1 MRLPNFDACVTAAR
15 ARFYGLF
22 FALLT
27 CITVAGIFVT
37 AHGPMDAMGR
47 PIGTDFAGIW
57 SAGVMTR
64 TQGPE
69 RAYDFVAHN
78 ALQRSIFG
86 EDTLPLGYHYPP
98 IFTLIVEP
106 LSRMPYIPALIVY
119 QLAGFILYWLTMRHI
134 LSAMPHR
141 LWVWP
146 VLGFPAIWVNLTH
159 AHNGFL
165 TAALFGGGLV
175 LLRTRPWLAGILL
188 GALCYKPQ
196 FGLLIPLALVAAGQW
211 RAFLSASITVLGL
224 IALTVLLYG
233 DTTWLAFFR
242 YSEFTQREVIEGG
255 TTGWHKMQTVFAA
268 ARLWH
273 APITLAYALHAL
285 VACLV
290 AWAVWRLWRSQ
301 AEYALKAAM
310 LMIGALLVAPY
321 AFDYDLMLLGPAIGF
336 LAIHAYR
343 HTIPHLPL
351 LLAMLW
357 AMPFFARMAAQY
369 AGVPLGVFSMG
380 IAALFIA
387 CTAGVGRTL
396 STSPPAA

>member
-1 MRLPNFDACVTAAR
+1 MRSFCFDACITAAR

-22 FALLT
+22 FVLLT
-27 CITVAGIFVT
+27 CITVAGIVVT
-37 AHGPMDAMGR
+37 AQGPMDAMGR

-69 RAYDFVAHN
+69 QAYDFAAHN
-78 ALQRSIFG
+78 ALQRNIFG
-86 EDTLPLGYHYPP
+86 EETLPLGYHYPP
-98 IFTLIVEP
+98 IFTLVVEP
-106 LSRMPYIPALIVY
+106 LSRLPYLPALIVY
-119 QLAGFILYWLTMRHI
+119 QLVGFALYWLTMRHI

-141 LWVWP
+141 LWGWP

-196 FGLLIPLALVAAGQW
+196 FGLLIPLALMAAGQW
-211 RAFLSASITVLGL
+211 RAFISASITVLAL
-224 IALTVLLYG
+224 IAFTLLLYG
-233 DTTWLAFFR
+233 ESTWLAFFR

-285 VACLV
+285 VACV
-290 AWAVWRLWRSQ
+290 VSVMVWRVWRSH
-301 AEYALKAAM
+301 ADYALKAAM
-310 LMIGALLVAPY
+310 LMLGALLVAPY

-336 LAIHAYR
+336 LAVYAYR
-343 HTIPHLPL
+343 HATPHLPSL
-351 LLAMLW
+351 LVLLW
-357 AMPFFARMAAQY
+357 AMPFFARMVAQY
-369 AGVPLGVFSMG
+369 LWLPLGVFS
-380 IAALFIA
+380 IALAALFIA
-387 CTAGVGRTL
+387 RTAGLGRTL
-396 STSPPAA
+396 STSPPTA